1 MGGYG
6 NMRIRVYD
14 IDYCIEDEDVFD
26 NFGDLNNEDEIEKAI
41 KEIRDSLPQE
51 IYIED
56 GFEDFDEDDFEN
68 IEDFIADKI
77 SDKTGWLVNTYR
89 YKIMED

>member
-14 IDYCIEDEDVFD
+14 IDYCVEDEDVA
-26 NFGDLNNEDEIEKAI
+26 DLVENEEDIDDKI
-41 KEIRDSLPQE
+41 KEIKDGLPQE